1 MSITKNLSHTSL
13 LGGTSSLLGDFSQ
26 RDAIFKRG
34 TNQEDNKPNP
44 LTIDQQ
50 FNLISDIFNRCYNV
64 KIDGQKEILLDL
76 FDGKIQHIERNYK
89 NFGTII
95 KMAFRSISDSD
106 GFECINIPK
115 LFEVIKSKQVYS
127 FRHSRSIFHE
137 ANRLVIDREKNE
149 LISEL
154 KIDYDFNISDIK
166 KDTYQDIVKGISEHW
181 KGLVPTILNHV
192 VAGKFVSDKKNIWLM
207 IMADSN
213 FGKSKLFKWL
223 EPFGGAGFMKFE
235 DLAGSG
241 ISDKSPDEIE
251 GKMCLV
257 IDEVTSFHRK
267 LFEIENYLT
276 VRPMRNHSINI
287 SINSRIL
294 LSADGGTFNN
304 EYMDKQIINRVAV
317 VDLRG
322 KDTRDLGDIPIVKK
336 YGRYTIQLVMTHY
349 LYSQIKLR
357 LDEYNNLSHI
367 DRANKAD
374 KTISDIFEEHKQ
386 DKKDFFEI
394 VEQSLYEILE
404 NPKETLD
411 DKTYD
416 VLTSALIECDT
427 NKLDGWIIKRPKDV
441 IERILINYD
450 KSLEYEM
457 KYKTIKQLEAKIKGF
472 KEAQFKVNGN
482 KIRGLY
488 IPNRPTTY
496 KQILEDKKDILNDAQ
511 KEVLEKKAEK
521 ELF

>member
-1 MSITKNLSHTSL
+1 MSKVSSKNLEHTSI
-13 LGGTSSLLGDFSQ
+13 LGKTSSLLGDFSQ
-26 RDAIFKRG
+26 QKAIFKRG
-34 TNQEDNKPNP
+34 TNQEDTKPNP
-44 LTIDQQ
+44 LTVDQQ
-50 FNLISDIFNRCYNV
+50 FSLVLEIFNRCYNV

-76 FDGKIQHIERNYK
+76 YNGRVQHIERNYK

-95 KMAFRSISDSD
+95 KMAFRNVGDND
-106 GFECINIPK
+106 GFECINLPK

-137 ANRLVIDREKNE
+137 ANKLVIDDEKNE

-154 KIDYDFNISDIK
+154 KINYDFNISDIEQK
-166 KDTYQDIVKGISEHW
+166 AYDDIVYGISSHW
-181 KGLVPTILNHV
+181 RGLLPTILNHI

-223 EPFGGAGFMKFE
+223 EPFGGAGFIKFE
-235 DLAGSG
+235 DLTSSG
-241 ISDKSPDEIE
+241 ISDKSPDEYE
-251 GKMCLV
+251 GKMCLA

-267 LFEIENYLT
+267 LFEIEDYLM
-276 VRPMRNHSINI
+276 VRPMRNHSIKVP
-287 SINSRIL
+287 INSRVL

-322 KDTRDLGDIPIVKK
+322 KDTKDLGTLPIVQK

-349 LYSQIKLR
+349 LYSEIKRR
-357 LDEYNNLSHI
+357 LEEYNNLSHI

-404 NPKETLD
+404 NPKGTLD
-411 DKTYD
+411 DRAYES
-416 VLTSALIECDT
+416 LMSALVTCET
-427 NKLDGWIIKRPKDV
+427 NTLDGWIIKRPKDV
-441 IERILINYD
+441 VEKILVNYD

-472 KEAQFKVNGN
+472 REAQFKVEGN
-482 KIRGLY
+482 VVRGLY
-488 IPNRPTTY
+488 VPKRRATVKEIQREC
-496 KQILEDKKDILNDAQ
+496 KLNGVW
-511 KEVLEKKAEK
+511 KENEVANHREVI
-521 ELF
+521 

>member
-1 MSITKNLSHTSL
+1 MTAIKSDHTTR
-13 LGGTSSLLGDFSQ
+13 LGITSSLLGDFSQ
-26 RDAIFKRG
+26 QKAIFKRG
-34 TNQEDNKPNP
+34 TNQEDEKENP

-50 FNLISDIFNRCYNV
+50 FSLITDIFNRCYNV

-76 FDGKIQHIERNYK
+76 FNGKVQHIERNYK

-95 KMAFRSISDSD
+95 KMAFRPVSDSE
-106 GFECINIPK
+106 GFECINLPK

-137 ANRLVIDREKNE
+137 ANRLVIDKEKNE

-154 KIDYDFNISDIK
+154 KIDYDFNIKDIDKNVYSD
-166 KDTYQDIVKGISEHW
+166 VVNGINEHW
-181 KGLVPTILNHV
+181 RGLVPTVLNHIV
-192 VAGKFVSDKKNIWLM
+192 SGKFVSDKKNIWLM

-223 EPFGGAGFMKFE
+223 EPFGGAGFMKFD

-287 SINSRIL
+287 PINSRIL

-317 VDLRG
+317 IDLRG
-322 KDTRDLGDIPIVKK
+322 KDTKDLGDIPIVSK

-349 LYSQIKLR
+349 LYMQIKKR
-357 LDEYNNLSHI
+357 LDAYNSMSHI
-367 DRANKAD
+367 ERANKAD
-374 KTISDIFEEHKQ
+374 KTIADIFEEHKQ

-394 VEQSLYEILE
+394 VEQSLYEILTE
-404 NPKETLD
+404 PKSALD
-411 DKTYD
+411 DRTYD
-416 VLTSALIECDT
+416 VLIGALVSCET
-427 NKLDGWIIKRPKDV
+427 NSLDGWIIKRPKDV

-472 KEAQFKVNGN
+472 KEGSFKIEGKTV
-482 KIRGLY
+482 RGLY
-488 IPNRPTTY
+488 IPRKT
-496 KQILEDKKDILNDAQ
+496 KQIPLEIEEPNGTIKKQ
-511 KEVLEKKAEK
+511 TLEIAPNGKK

>member
-1 MSITKNLSHTSL
+1 MENIKKLEYGL
-13 LGGTSSLLGDFSQ
+13 MLGKTSSLLGDFSQ
-26 RDAIFKRG
+26 SKAIFKRG
-34 TNQEDNKPNP
+34 TNQEDEKDNP
-44 LTIDQQ
+44 LTFDQQ
-50 FNLISDIFNRCYNV
+50 FKLILDIFNRCYNV

-76 FDGKIQHIERNYK
+76 FDGRVQHIERNYK

-95 KMAFRSISDSD
+95 KMAFRNVSVD
-106 GFECINIPK
+106 GFECINLPK

-137 ANRLVIDREKNE
+137 ANRLVIDNEKNE

-154 KIDYDFNISDIK
+154 KIDYDFNISDIE
-166 KDTYQDIVKGISEHW
+166 QDVYSDVVSGISSHW
-181 KGLVPTILNHV
+181 QGLIPTILNHI

-223 EPFGGAGFMKFE
+223 EPFGGAGFMKFD
-235 DLAGSG
+235 DLIGSG

-267 LFEIENYLT
+267 LFEIEDNLM
-276 VRPMRNHSINI
+276 VRPMRNHSIRI
-287 SINSRIL
+287 PINSRIL

-317 VDLRG
+317 IDLRG
-322 KDTRDLGDIPIVKK
+322 KDTQDLGDIPIVKT

-349 LYSQIKLR
+349 LFSEIKNR
-357 LDEYNNLSHI
+357 LDEYNSLSHI
-367 DRANKAD
+367 DRADKAD

-386 DKKDFFEI
+386 TKKDFFEI
-394 VEQSLYEILE
+394 VEQSLYEILD

-411 DKTYD
+411 DRAYE
-416 VLTSALIECDT
+416 VLMGALVVAKT
-427 NKLDGWIIKRPKDV
+427 NKLNGWIIKRPKDV
-441 IERILINYD
+441 IERILVNYD

-457 KYKTIKQLEAKIKGF
+457 KYKTIKQLETKIKGF
-472 KEAQFKVNGN
+472 QEGAFWIN
-482 KIRGLY
+482 KTVRGLY
-488 IPNRPTTY
+488 VPIKTEPKTH
-496 KQILEDKKDILNDAQ
+496 
-511 KEVLEKKAEK
+511 KEVIKDLEASGNLIVKNQAPK

>member
-1 MSITKNLSHTSL
+1 MNVANNKTLEN
-13 LGGTSSLLGDFSQ
+13 TSSLLGDFSQ
-26 RDAIFKRG
+26 QKAIFKRG
-34 TNQEDNKPNP
+34 TNQEDVKENP
-44 LTIDQQ
+44 LSIDSQ
-50 FNLISDIFNRCYNV
+50 FSLILDIFNRCYNV

-76 FDGKIQHIERNYK
+76 FNGKVQHIERNYK

-95 KMAFRSISDSD
+95 KMAFRDVSDSD
-106 GFECINIPK
+106 GFERINLPK

-137 ANRLVIDREKNE
+137 VNKLVVDDEKNE

-154 KIDYDFNISDIK
+154 KINYDFNISDIRE
-166 KDTYQDIVKGISEHW
+166 DVYDNIVDEISTHW
-181 KGLVPTILNHV
+181 RGLLPTVLNHI
-192 VAGKFVSDKKNIWLM
+192 VAGKFVPDKKNIWLL

-223 EPFGGAGFMKFE
+223 EPFGGAGFIKFD
-235 DLAGSG
+235 DLTSSG
-241 ISDKSPDEIE
+241 ISDKSPDEYE

-267 LFEIENYLT
+267 LFEIEDYLM
-276 VRPMRNHSINI
+276 VRPMRNHSIKVP
-287 SINSRIL
+287 INSRIL

-322 KDTRDLGDIPIVKK
+322 KDTHDLGSLPIVKK

-349 LYSQIKLR
+349 LYCEIKKR
-357 LDEYNNLSHI
+357 LNEYNNLSHI

-374 KTISDIFEEHKQ
+374 KTISDIFKKHKQ
-386 DKKDFFEI
+386 DRKDFFEI

-416 VLTSALIECDT
+416 VLKSALVLCDT
-427 NKLDGWIIKRPKDV
+427 NSLDGWIIKRPKDV
-441 IERILINYD
+441 VERILVNYD

-457 KYKTIKQLEAKIKGF
+457 KYKTIKQLEAKIQGF
-472 KEAQFKVNGN
+472 KEGAFKPYGKTV
-482 KIRGLY
+482 RGLY
-488 IPNRPTTY
+488 IPRKIFCEVEEKNGQIKNMMIDKRNGANR
-496 KQILEDKKDILNDAQ
+496 I
-511 KEVLEKKAEK
+511 
-521 ELF
+521 F